1 MIEGHGDDAYRY
13 RDIRSDFSSNI
24 CAHGSHQGLLN
35 HLAAHPELIDHY
47 PEPEAWSLER
57 MLADRHGIDSRQVIV
72 TSGATEAIYL
82 IAQTFRMNAMIP
94 EPTFSEYADACMMY
108 NLPCTMYNF
117 RDGKQTSAHP
127 SSLIPATVPCGSPQG
142 LLWLC
147 NPNNPTGEVYDTQYI
162 EKVTTE
168 HELLVTDQS
177 YSNYTETSIM
187 SPQQGC
193 RMRNVIQIHSM
204 TKDYGVPGLRLGYIT
219 AHERLTEQ
227 IRQHI
232 RPWSV
237 SSLAIEA
244 GKYLLQHDELICRPD
259 LHEAQR
265 LRERLCQIETIEVMP
280 TQTNFMLC
288 RQEHHTTAELKEYLA
303 NEHHILIRDA
313 SNFKGLTPHHFRI
326 ASQTAE
332 ENDALV
338 KAIRQF
344 IEVRDK
350 RSCDKIAAHKKGTK
364 GNTANGTL

>member
-13 RDIRSDFSSNI
+13 RDIKSDFSSNI

-57 MLADRHGIDSRQVIV
+57 MLAERHGIAPRQVIV

-82 IAQTFRMNAMIP
+82 IAQTFRMNPIIP
-94 EPTFSEYADACMMY
+94 GPTFSEYADACAMY
-108 NLPCTMYNF
+108 NVPCTIYPH
-117 RDGKQTSAHP
+117 T
-127 SSLIPATVPCGSPQG
+127 SSLVSPPLG
-142 LLWLC
+142 GVGGGFLWLC
-147 NPNNPTGEVYDTQYI
+147 NPNNPTGEVYDAQYI
-162 EKVTTE
+162 ERMMAE
-168 HELLVTDQS
+168 HDLVVMDQS
-177 YSNYTETSIM
+177 YANYTDAPIM

-193 RMRNVIQIHSM
+193 RMQNVIQIHSM

-219 AHERLTEQ
+219 ANERLTEQ
-227 IRQHI
+227 IRQHM

-237 SSLAIEA
+237 SALAIEA
-244 GKYLLQHDELICRPD
+244 GKYLLQHDELICHPD
-259 LHEAQR
+259 LQEAQR
-265 LRERLCQIETIEVMP
+265 LRERLSQIEAIEVLP

-288 RQEHHTTAELKEYLA
+288 RLEHHTTAELKEYLA

-338 KAIRQF
+338 EAIRQF
-344 IEVRDK
+344 FE
-350 RSCDKIAAHKKGTK
+350 
-364 GNTANGTL
+364 

>member
-82 IAQTFRMNAMIP
+82 IAQTFRLTPIIP
-94 EPTFSEYADACMMY
+94 EPTFSEYADAY
-108 NLPCTMYNF
+108 L
-117 RDGKQTSAHP
+117 
-127 SSLIPATVPCGSPQG
+127 ATVPCGSPQG
-142 LLWLC
+142 SPQPSSINPQPSTINPQPSTILWLC
-147 NPNNPTGEVYDTQYI
+147 NPNNPTGEVYDGRYI
-162 EKVTTE
+162 EKVLAE
-168 HELLVTDQS
+168 HEVVVIDQS
-177 YSNYTETSIM
+177 YANYTDASVM
-187 SPQQGC
+187 SPREGC
-193 RMRNVIQIHSM
+193 NAENVILLHSM

-227 IRQHI
+227 LRRHM

-237 SSLAIEA
+237 SALAIEA
-244 GKYLLQHDELICRPD
+244 GKYLLEHDELICRPD
-259 LHEAQR
+259 LQEAGR
-265 LRERLCQIETIEVMP
+265 LRERLCRIKGIEVMP

-288 RQEHHTTAELKEYLA
+288 RLEHHTTAELKEYLA
-303 NEHHILIRDA
+303 TEHHILIRDA
-313 SNFKGLTPHHFRI
+313 SNFKGLSAHHFRV
-326 ASQTAE
+326 ASQTVE

-338 KAIRQF
+338 KAIRKY
-344 IEVRDK
+344 IEE
-350 RSCDKIAAHKKGTK
+350 S
-364 GNTANGTL
+364 